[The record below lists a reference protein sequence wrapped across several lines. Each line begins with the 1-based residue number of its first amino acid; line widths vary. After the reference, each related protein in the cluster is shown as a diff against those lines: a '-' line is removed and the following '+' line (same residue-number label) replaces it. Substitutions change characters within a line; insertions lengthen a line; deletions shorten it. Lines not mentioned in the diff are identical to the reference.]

1 MCTASPFRALT
12 LILARTSFNMSR
24 ITCREAL
31 NQAMVEEMERDET
44 VFLMG
49 EEVAEYNG
57 AYKVSQG
64 MLDRFGPKRVI
75 DAPITEAGFAGL
87 GVGAA
92 MAGLRPIIEFMTWNF
107 AILAMDQI
115 VNAAAKMLYMSG
127 GQYHVPVVFRGPG
140 GAAAQVGAQHSQSIE
155 NWMAN
160 VPGLKVVM
168 PSNPADAKGLLKSAI
183 RDDDPVIFIENE
195 ISYGDIGEVA
205 DSDYTIPLGSASIK
219 RSGDDV
225 TIIAHSRMAN
235 LALEAAGELAKQG
248 VEAEVIDPRTIK
260 PLDEATI
267 LKSVARTNRAVVV
280 EEGWR
285 FSGIGAEISARI
297 MEKGFDD
304 LDAPVLR
311 VSGADVPMPYAV
323 NLEALALPSVENIIE
338 ATRQVC
344 NRN

>member
-1 MCTASPFRALT
+1 
-12 LILARTSFNMSR
+12 MSK

-31 NQAMVEEMERDET
+31 NQAMCEEMKRDAS

-64 MLDRFGPKRVI
+64 MLEKFGPKRVI
-75 DAPITEAGFAGL
+75 DTPITELGFAGM
-87 GVGAA
+87 GIGAA

-115 VNAAAKMLYMSG
+115 VNAAAKMNYMSAG
-127 GQYHVPVVFRGPG
+127 MYNVPMVFRGPG
-140 GAAAQVGAQHSQSIE
+140 GAAARVAAQHSQSLE
-155 NWMAN
+155 SWMVN

-183 RDDDPVIFIENE
+183 RDNDPVIFIENE
-195 ISYGDIGEVA
+195 IIYGDIGEVP
-205 DSDYTIPLGSASIK
+205 DKEYLIPLGRADVK
-219 RSGDDV
+219 RPGRDV
-225 TIIAHSRMAN
+225 TLIAHSRMTGYA
-235 LALEAAGELAKQG
+235 LAAAEELAKQG
-248 VEAEVIDPRTIK
+248 VDAEVVDPRTIK
-260 PLDEATI
+260 PLDEAVI
-267 LKSVARTNRAVVV
+267 LASVAKTNRAVVI

-285 FSGIGAEISARI
+285 FAGIGAEISARI

-311 VSGADVPMPYAV
+311 VTQKEAPMPYAA
-323 NLEALALPSVENIIE
+323 NLEHMTLPCVAEIVE
-338 ATRQVC
+338 AARAVC
-344 NRN
+344 NRA

>member
-1 MCTASPFRALT
+1 M
-12 LILARTSFNMSR
+12 NK
-24 ITCREAL
+24 ITYREAL
-31 NQAMVEEMERDET
+31 NQAMCEEMERDAN

-75 DAPITEAGFAGL
+75 DTPITELGFAGL

-92 MAGLRPIIEFMTWNF
+92 MTGLRPIIEFMTWNF

-127 GQYHVPVVFRGPG
+127 GMYKVPMVFRGPG
-140 GAAAQVGAQHSQSIE
+140 GAAARVAAQHSQSLE

-168 PSNPADAKGLLKSAI
+168 PSCAADAKGLLKSAI
-183 RDDDPVIFIENE
+183 RDDDPVVFIENE
-195 ISYGDIGEVA
+195 ILYGEVGDVPA
-205 DSDYTIPLGSASIK
+205 GEYTIPLGKADIK
-219 RSGDDV
+219 RSGTDITLV
-225 TIIAHSRMAN
+225 AHSRMTGF
-235 LALEAAGELAKQG
+235 ALQAAEELAKQG
-248 VEAEVIDPRTIK
+248 ISAEVLDPRTIR
-260 PLDEATI
+260 PLDERTI
-267 LKSVARTNRAVVV
+267 LQSVAKTNHCVII

-285 FSGIGAEISARI
+285 FAGIGAEISARI

-311 VSGADVPMPYAV
+311 VTGKDVPMAYAA
-323 NLEALALPSVENIIE
+323 NLERMTLPSVAEIVE
-338 ATRQVC
+338 AARAC
-344 NRN
+344 LGRA

>member
-1 MCTASPFRALT
+1 M
-12 LILARTSFNMSR
+12 NK
-24 ITCREAL
+24 ITYREAL
-31 NQAMVEEMERDET
+31 NQAMCEEMERDER

-64 MLDRFGPKRVI
+64 MLDKFGPKRVI
-75 DAPITEAGFAGL
+75 DTPITELGFAGL

-127 GQYHVPVVFRGPG
+127 GMYNVPIVFRGAG
-140 GAAAQVGAQHSQSIE
+140 GSAARVAAQHSQALE

-160 VPGLKVVM
+160 IPGLKVVM

-183 RDDDPVIFIENE
+183 RDDDPVVFIENE
-195 ISYGDIGEVA
+195 INYGDVGEVPA
-205 DSDYTIPLGSASIK
+205 GEYLIPLGKADIK
-219 RSGDDV
+219 RPGKDITLV
-225 TIIAHSRMAN
+225 AHSRMTGFA
-235 LALEAAGELAKQG
+235 LAAAEELAKQG
-248 VEAEVIDPRTIK
+248 IDAEVVDPRTIR
-260 PLDEATI
+260 PLDEETI
-267 LKSVARTNRAVVV
+267 LRSVAKTNHCVVI

-285 FSGIGAEISARI
+285 FAGIGAEISARI
-297 MEKGFDD
+297 MERGFDD

-311 VSGADVPMPYAV
+311 VTGKDVPMAYAA
-323 NLEALALPSVENIIE
+323 NLEAMTLPSVAEIVE
-338 ATRQVC
+338 AARVSL
-344 NRN
+344 NRA